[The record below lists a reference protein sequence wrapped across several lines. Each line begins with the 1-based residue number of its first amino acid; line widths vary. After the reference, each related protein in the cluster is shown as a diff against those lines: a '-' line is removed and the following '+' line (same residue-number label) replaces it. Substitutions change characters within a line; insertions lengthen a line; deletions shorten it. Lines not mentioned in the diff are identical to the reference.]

1 MNDNEE
7 EIKREVQG
15 ISSQTQDP
23 TASQCCEVESNLG
36 VYVQGVLETPEQDV
50 QPIKWKEVKE

>member
-50 QPIKWKEVKE
+50 VANQMERG